1 MSYLVCVMEKHV
13 FQIGDLV
20 KIKAGYSPVGIVM
33 GIVDGSAGPLQPQT
47 PQKVRVH
54 WTDVGYTRERP
65 EDLVILNEN
74 R

>member
-1 MSYLVCVMEKHV
+1 MEKLM

-20 KIKAGYSPVGIVM
+20 KIKAGYSPVGIVV
-33 GIVDGSAGPLQPQT
+33 GFFDGSASRGPQRGRG
-47 PQKVRVH
+47 VRVH
-54 WTDVGYTRERP
+54 WTDVGYTRENP

>member
-1 MSYLVCVMEKHV
+1 M

-20 KIKAGYSPVGIVM
+20 KIKAGYSPVGIVV
-33 GIVDGSAGPLQPQT
+33 GIIDSSDPQRGR
-47 PQKVRVH
+47 KVRVH
-54 WTDVGYTRERP
+54 WTDVGYTRENP

>member
-1 MSYLVCVMEKHV
+1 MQHK

-33 GIVDGSAGPLQPQT
+33 GIVDGSALRPQRGR
-47 PQKVRVH
+47 KVRVH

-65 EDLVILNEN
+65 EDLVTLNEN
-74 R
+74 G

>member
-1 MSYLVCVMEKHV
+1 M

-33 GIVDGSAGPLQPQT
+33 GIVDDSAGLGQRPPK
-47 PQKVRVH
+47 KVRVH